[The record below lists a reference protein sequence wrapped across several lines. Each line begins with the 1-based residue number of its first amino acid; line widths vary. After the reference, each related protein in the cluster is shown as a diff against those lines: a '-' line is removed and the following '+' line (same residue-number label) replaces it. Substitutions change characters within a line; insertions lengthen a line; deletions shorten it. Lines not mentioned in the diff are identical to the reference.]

1 MDLVGPWGE
10 MQVGKFV
17 RRQDSLSLEAQGY
30 KKRLGQKKGRRSSD
44 GMKKK
49 VEKNAA
55 KESNL

>member
-1 MDLVGPWGE
+1 

-49 VEKNAA
+49 LKKRSKRIQFVR
-55 KESNL
+55 